1 MTAGVEIWGG
11 LECTVNRVGDRWLD
25 QVVRTGHAT
34 RDADLELFAGLG
46 LRTLRYPVLW
56 ERVVRQVNGAADW
69 SWSDDRLATLR
80 RLGIR
85 PIVGLVHHGS
95 GPPGTDLLDP
105 DFAPGLAR
113 YATDVARRYP
123 WITDYT
129 PVNEPL
135 TTARFAGLYGHWHPH
150 ARDDRS
156 FVRTFLNQCRGIVL
170 AMRAIREV
178 NPSARLV
185 QTEDLGRTFSTPPL
199 EDQARFEN
207 ERRWLTGDL
216 LCGRVGRDH
225 PLWAW
230 LISAGAPADD
240 LRWFADNAVPP
251 DVMGINHYMTSERF
265 LDHRVER
272 YPEHA
277 RGGNGRSAYADVEAV
292 RVLANGVAGPRAL
305 LDEAWNR
312 YRLPLAVTEVHL
324 NCTREEQLRWFHQVW
339 AAAVELR
346 EAGVDVRAITAWSL
360 LGSFDWIS
368 LLTREDGHY
377 EPGVFDLRSPSPRPT
392 ALAALL
398 KELTSDR
405 APSHPVLDSPGWW
418 QKDDRLIYDPVH
430 DSGATAGALGAIHR
444 PRSHPRPILVT
455 GARGTLAQAFVR
467 ICRVRGLEHVA
478 LDRAGLDIADPDQV
492 AAVLDRLKPWAVV
505 NAAGFVRVD
514 DAEAHPAACYR
525 DNTEGPDVLARASAA
540 RGIRFVTYSSDL
552 VFGNGP
558 TSPRMENEL
567 AEPLGVY
574 GKSKRDAELA
584 VLSAD
589 PRALVIRTGAFFG
602 PWDGWNFPA
611 MTVRAL
617 QAGRSVTAAL
627 DVVVSPTYVP
637 DLVGVS
643 LDLLMDGEAGMW
655 HLANSGAMSWA
666 DLARRTAERFGFPA
680 SAILALPQCDLG
692 FAAPRPSWSALG
704 SARGTLLRSFDEAFE
719 AWAVESDLRS
729 KIDDALLVESV

>member
-1 MTAGVEIWGG
+1 MTAGVEVWGG
-11 LECTVNRVGDRWLD
+11 IECTVNRVGDRWLD
-25 QVVRTGHAT
+25 QVVQTGHDW
-34 RDADLELFAGLG
+34 RDADLELFARLG

-56 ERVVRQVNGAADW
+56 ERVYRHVNGEADW
-69 SWSDDRLATLR
+69 RWSDNRLASLQ
-80 RLGIR
+80 RLGLR

-95 GPPGTDLLDP
+95 GPPGTDLFDP
-105 DFAPGLAR
+105 GFASGLAT
-113 YATDVARRYP
+113 YAGDVARRYP

-170 AMRAIREV
+170 AMRSIREI
-178 NPSARLV
+178 NPEARLI

-199 EDQARFEN
+199 EYQARFEN

-216 LCGRVGRDH
+216 LCGRVSHDH

-230 LISAGAPADD
+230 LIGAGASEAD
-240 LRWFADNAVPP
+240 LGWFRDNATPP

-265 LDHRVER
+265 LDHRLER
-272 YPEHA
+272 YPESA

-292 RVLANGVAGPRAL
+292 RVLANGVAGPRTL
-305 LDEAWNR
+305 LEEVWNR

-346 EAGVDVRAITAWSL
+346 EAGVDVRAVTAWSL

-392 ALAALL
+392 AVAALVA
-398 KELTSDR
+398 ELTSGL

-430 DSGATAGALGAIHR
+430 DTVAAGSLGAIHR
-444 PRSHPRPILVT
+444 PRPHPRPILIT
-455 GARGTLAQAFVR
+455 GARGTLAGAFVR
-467 ICRVRGLEHVA
+467 MCRVRGLEHVA
-478 LDRAGLDIADPDQV
+478 LDRAALDIAHPDQV
-492 AAVLDRLKPWAVV
+492 ARLLERLKPWAVV

-514 DAEAHPAACYR
+514 EAEEQPAACYR
-525 DNTEGPDVLARASAA
+525 DNTEGPDLLARACRQ

-558 TSPRMENEL
+558 ATPRLEADA
-567 AEPLGVY
+567 AEPLGTY
-574 GKSKRDAELA
+574 GRSKRDAEA
-584 VLSAD
+584 RVLSAD
-589 PRALVIRTGAFFG
+589 PSALVIRTSAFFG
-602 PWDGWNFPA
+602 PWDDWNFPA
-611 MTVRAL
+611 TTVRAL
-617 QAGRSVTAAL
+617 QAGRRVTAAL
-627 DVVVSPTYVP
+627 DVIVSPTYVP

-643 LDLLMDGEAGMW
+643 LDLLIDGEAGLW
-655 HLANSGAMSWA
+655 HLANSGAVSWA
-666 DLARRTAERFGFPA
+666 DLARRSAERFGFPA
-680 SAILALPQCDLG
+680 AAVEALPQRDLG
-692 FAAPRPSWSALG
+692 FAAPRPAWSVLG
-704 SARGTLLRSFDEAFE
+704 SARGTLMRSFDEAFE
-719 AWAVESDLRS
+719 AWALESDLRPV
-729 KIDDALLVESV
+729 IDDRLLVETI